1 MAENSPNIG
10 KFVKNNAS
18 GMVVFAN
25 EQIMGQ
31 AASRA
36 VKAAA
41 EDKENP
47 SKK

>member
-1 MAENSPNIG
+1 
-10 KFVKNNAS
+10 
-18 GMVVFAN
+18 MVVFSN
-25 EQIMGQ
+25 EKIMGQ

-41 EDKENP
+41 EDKESP